1 MYLWNKSPTDIA
13 DRKGKARHLEPY
25 VKLRNG
31 KVLPNNL
38 FKKEIREAK
47 EITRWRQ
54 ESNEDDRI

>member
-1 MYLWNKSPTDIA
+1 M
-13 DRKGKARHLEPY
+13 EPY